1 MKKIMMKIIN
11 VLLLTGLV
19 LVSCTKPVKK
29 ENIEKTAENAKTEF
43 PLIIDT
49 FNIDN
54 KVLEMDTF
62 TVNNYNPLYFGKLTD
77 SIFITYHLRV
87 SPPAQLSEKIKNLK
101 NPPEEP
107 KSAFYF
113 DLYKEYFRYGSFDMF
128 PNWDSAKLK
137 IAFDTTQKVTYL
149 NFLPKNYKDYYYHAF
164 PLYIQNLS
172 KDTVMVGYG
181 KWLDLILEAK
191 DKENNWQEI
200 QPRTAY
206 YLNSSLAKII
216 LSPNEIVLTA
226 IPIYKGDYKTKLR
239 LKIGNN
245 YSEEFNGE
253 INYSQIEKGN

>member
-1 MKKIMMKIIN
+1 M
-11 VLLLTGLV
+11 VLI
-19 LVSCTKPVKK
+19 SCTKPVKK
-29 ENIEKTAENAKTEF
+29 ESIEKTAENTKTEF

-54 KVLEMDTF
+54 KMLEMDTF
-62 TVNNYNPLYFGKLTD
+62 NVNNCKPLYLGEIND
-77 SIFITYHLRV
+77 SIFITYLLRFT
-87 SPPAQLSEKIKNLK
+87 PPAQLSERIKKLK
-101 NPPEEP
+101 NAPEEP
-107 KSAFYF
+107 QSAFYN

-137 IAFDTTQKVTYL
+137 IAFDTTQKVSYM
-149 NFLPKNYKDYYYHAF
+149 NFLPKNYKDYYYNAF
-164 PLYIQNLS
+164 PVYIQNIS
-172 KDTVMVGYG
+172 NDTVMVGYG

-191 DKENNWQEI
+191 DKEDNWQEI

-216 LSPNEIVLTA
+216 LPPNEIVLTT

-245 YSEEFNGE
+245 YSEEFDGE
-253 INYSQIEKGN
+253 INYSQFQK